1 MYVCMYAIFFIFF
14 TFLENMRSAVGV
26 GLAFKLAER
35 ARIEMNYCIPVRKYA
50 NDKPV
55 NGFQFGI
62 GYEFV

>member
-1 MYVCMYAIFFIFF
+1 MLLYLI
-14 TFLENMRSAVGV
+14 ENMRSAAGI

-35 ARIEMNYCIPVRKYA
+35 ARIELNYCIPLRKCA
-50 NDKPV
+50 GDKIE

>member
-1 MYVCMYAIFFIFF
+1 
-14 TFLENMRSAVGV
+14 MRSAAGI

-35 ARIEMNYCIPVRKYA
+35 ARIELNYCVPIKKCA
-50 NDKPV
+50 GDQAQ